1 MSVLILSIVETL
13 QDRMTTWDPVYRN
26 LGDSQ
31 HRGVVM
37 RNFDYFFLVDYT
49 QTMSLLNNMYQ
60 GSFWV
65 WAEPMRNN
73 VTFSGYGLS
82 QWKTTLHCN
91 VVSHWLSPY
100 QEWSL
105 CISQWKCM
113 PYHSTSLGLPHT
125 SPSLQT
131 TPGAILRWHSSLG
144 AVFVMANTSGTTLT
158 TAYHIEALTHGA
170 FWPILLRK
178 LTQVYLHPKQIQ

>member
-1 MSVLILSIVETL
+1 MYHSAVQHFMWNYHVSVDFKHLWNFARSYDYMRSSL
-13 QDRMTTWDPVYRN
+13 QKPWGFPA
-26 LGDSQ
+26 Q
-31 HRGVVM
+31 RGG
-37 RNFDYFFLVDYT
+37 NAK
-49 QTMSLLNNMYQ
+49 
-60 GSFWV
+60 FWLD
-65 WAEPMRNN
+65 

-91 VVSHWLSPY
+91 VISHWLSPY

-131 TPGAILRWHSSLG
+131 TPGAILRWHSSQG

-178 LTQVYLHPKQIQ
+178 LTQVYLHPKHQ